1 MRERKRLFHFFLLL
15 FLLLVRTCF
24 ADFDSNSIQVAVA
37 DLEQSMNPPV
47 LTSNIIL
54 DGFQSRFLFN
64 KSSVDFSSLSSLLFA
79 DIRKLQSFGSYYH
92 LWVGFEDGAFLG
104 FYDKGSFEEIPRN
117 LFAISYMSSSMH
129 DCSSQYNI
137 SAPCREYFTADN
149 ETGTMTLSFKGAQY
163 DPRTRAW
170 YFKTAGR
177 TTAFRIRHPGNWTS
191 PNDDV
196 ETPEAQWTSMYVDK
210 SLGEPAFAFCV
221 PLLDLTSS
229 LAAIAA
235 TKVDQR
241 TGLIGV
247 VCTGLLIEDISRSIA
262 ASFTDA
268 SDKMV
273 FVRDHENL
281 LVASSARDRGSYY
294 NASVA
299 KRIETARSPDA
310 LISWAAR
317 QLMNST
323 GDNSWPEDGT
333 NIVRW
338 VQESRFSSNEVI
350 GGTAI
355 KQGDAYFIS
364 TQAYNGIGSGIDWD
378 IIVVQRVDCPV
389 GYEVDTEKLV
399 CIECVSPA
407 MSDGGASSCNLCVQ
421 GYYFSKSRGKCRQC
435 PRNAVSHQ
443 FVRGAKI
450 A

>member
-191 PNDDV
+191 P
-196 ETPEAQWTSMYVDK
+196 TTTWRPQRHSGPACTSTRASA
-210 SLGEPAFAFCV
+210 SL
-221 PLLDLTSS
+221 
-229 LAAIAA
+229 
-235 TKVDQR
+235 
-241 TGLIGV
+241 
-247 VCTGLLIEDISRSIA
+247 
-262 ASFTDA
+262 
-268 SDKMV
+268 
-273 FVRDHENL
+273 
-281 LVASSARDRGSYY
+281 
-294 NASVA
+294 
-299 KRIETARSPDA
+299 RSPSA
-310 LISWAAR
+310 
-317 QLMNST
+317 
-323 GDNSWPEDGT
+323 
-333 NIVRW
+333 
-338 VQESRFSSNEVI
+338 
-350 GGTAI
+350 
-355 KQGDAYFIS
+355 
-364 TQAYNGIGSGIDWD
+364 
-378 IIVVQRVDCPV
+378 CPFW
-389 GYEVDTEKLV
+389 
-399 CIECVSPA
+399 I
-407 MSDGGASSCNLCVQ
+407 
-421 GYYFSKSRGKCRQC
+421 
-435 PRNAVSHQ
+435 
-443 FVRGAKI
+443 
-450 A
+450 